1 MRRRQV
7 LAAAAGLASAVR
19 PSRAQAGELRVGA
32 LYPFSGPQALL
43 GDEGFRG
50 LELASEERNAAG
62 GVGGARLRVIRA
74 DAADP
79 ALAAAE
85 ARRLIGAERVQ
96 VVFGTHASSLSLAA
110 TQVAEQAGIP
120 YFELGAIADAVTDR
134 GFRSVFRTAPSAR
147 SYGEVA
153 IEAVAAIARRL
164 GGNERLI
171 RIAVLREEGVL
182 GTAVSSAQKVRAAEL
197 GLTVVEDLSYSMRSM
212 DLTAAVQRLRD
223 AHAEVVLHT
232 GYQND
237 VVLFYRAMRQA
248 AWKPVAVI
256 GSGEGYALT
265 ETQKAIGPDFQNT
278 MAVDVTPL
286 AVNHRIAPGV
296 KAFAEAYMRRY
307 GHAPRSGHSL
317 SNFVGARVFL
327 DALARAAGADRDR
340 VRAAILAVDVPEH
353 TTPNGW
359 GAKFDE
365 TGQNTRARPFLLQ
378 WQGEQ
383 LATVLPSEAAVAD
396 LRIGLGAS

>member
-7 LAAAAGLASAVR
+7 LAAAAALASAMR

-50 LELASEERNAAG
+50 LELAVDERNGAG
-62 GVGGARLRVIRA
+62 GVGGGRLRVVRA

-79 ALAAAE
+79 AAAAAE
-85 ARRLIGAERVQ
+85 ARRLIATERVQ
-96 VVFGTHASSLSLAA
+96 AVFGTHASSLSLAA

-120 YFELGAIADAVTDR
+120 YFELGAIADALIER
-134 GFRSVFRTAPSAR
+134 GYRSVFRSAPSAR

-153 IEAVAAIARRL
+153 IGAVGAIARRL
-164 GGNERLI
+164 GVNEQLI
-171 RIAVLREEGVL
+171 RVAVLREEGVL
-182 GTAVSSAQKVRAAEL
+182 GTAVSSAQKARAAEL
-197 GLTVVEDLSYSMRSM
+197 GLTVVEDLSYSMRAV

-223 AHAEVVLHT
+223 AQAEVVLHT

-237 VVLFYRAMRQA
+237 IVLFYRAMRQA
-248 AWKPVAVI
+248 GWKPVAVI

-278 MAVDVTPL
+278 MTVDVTPL
-286 AVNHRIAPGV
+286 AVNERIAPGV

-327 DALARAAGADRDR
+327 DALARAGGADRDR
-340 VRAAILAVDVPEH
+340 VRAAILALDVPEH
-353 TTPNGW
+353 ATPNGW

-365 TGQNTRARPFLLQ
+365 AGQNTRARPFLLQ

-383 LATVLPSEAAVAD
+383 LVTVLPSEAAVAE
-396 LRIGLGAS
+396 LRIGLGGS

>member
-1 MRRRQV
+1 
-7 LAAAAGLASAVR
+7 
-19 PSRAQAGELRVGA
+19 
-32 LYPFSGPQALL
+32 
-43 GDEGFRG
+43 
-50 LELASEERNAAG
+50 
-62 GVGGARLRVIRA
+62 VIRA

>member
-62 GVGGARLRVIRA
+62 GVGGARLRIVRA
-74 DAADP
+74 DAAEP
-79 ALAAAE
+79 AQAVAE
-85 ARRLIGAERVQ
+85 ARRLIGPERVHA
-96 VVFGTHASSLSLAA
+96 VFGTHASSLALPA

-134 GFRSVFRTAPSAR
+134 GYRLVFRSAPSAR

-153 IEAVAAIARRL
+153 VEAVAAIARRL
-164 GGNERLI
+164 GGNARLI

-182 GTAVSSAQKVRAAEL
+182 GTAVSSAQKARAAEL
-197 GLTVVEDLSYSMRSM
+197 GLTVVEDLAYSMRTV

-223 AHAEVVLHT
+223 AHAEIVLHT

-237 VVLFYRAMRQA
+237 IVLFYRAMRQVG
-248 AWKPVAVI
+248 WKPIAVI

-278 MAVDVTPL
+278 MNVDVTPV
-286 AVNHRIAPGV
+286 AVNERIAPGV
-296 KAFAEAYMRRY
+296 KAFADAYMRRY
-307 GHAPRSGHSL
+307 GHPPRSGHSL
-317 SNFVGARVFL
+317 ANFVGARIFL
-327 DALARAAGADRDR
+327 DALARAGGADRDR
-340 VRAAILAVDVPEH
+340 IRAAVLATDVPEH

-365 TGQNTRARPFLLQ
+365 TGQNTRARPLLLQ
-378 WQGEQ
+378 WQGDQ
-383 LATVLPSEAAVAD
+383 VVTVLPAEAAVAD
-396 LRIGLGAS
+396 LRVGLGAS